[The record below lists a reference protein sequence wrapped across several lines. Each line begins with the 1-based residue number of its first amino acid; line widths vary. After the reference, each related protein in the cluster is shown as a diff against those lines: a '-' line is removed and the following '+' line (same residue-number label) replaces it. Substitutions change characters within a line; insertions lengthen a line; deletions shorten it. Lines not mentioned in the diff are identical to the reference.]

1 MGQPVPD
8 KRGLE
13 MIRPLSVAV
22 WLLSYLVV
30 TSTALAKD
38 KPKPYEKS
46 FDLKVLGTSIGQVIV
61 SFEDRIK
68 PGKTTVDV
76 SASLS
81 SPSGSVFPAG
91 VSPYSLPLLPGTGI
105 AVPGISLPVYIT
117 IKTAAGFRGP
127 AKVGLHL
134 EVLEYNPSLPLRLF
148 VSDGTLGSLFKDI
161 TAYQGPGSMYT
172 SGYRDAFSEFV
183 IAWDG
188 RSLADVINSKFG
200 DIDSYLSTNSNLI
213 APDRYQDLRDRLEDA
228 LQAYYWQ
235 GDAQESIDD
244 LEQFIDSVR
253 TAIALNEMPAT
264 FNDPLNPYPNV
275 AGGLIMRSET
285 TVFSL
290 GLLR

>member
-1 MGQPVPD
+1 
-8 KRGLE
+8 
-13 MIRPLSVAV
+13 MIRRLSVAV

-30 TSTALAKD
+30 TSALAKD

-61 SFEDRIK
+61 SFEDRIH

-76 SASLS
+76 TASLA

-105 AVPGISLPVYIT
+105 AVPGTSLPVYIT
-117 IKTAAGFRGP
+117 IKTAVGFRGP

-134 EVLEYNPSLPLRLF
+134 EVLEYNPSIPLRLF

-161 TAYQGPGSMYT
+161 TAYQGAGSMYT

-183 IAWDG
+183 IALDG
-188 RSLADVINSKFG
+188 RSPADVINSKFG
-200 DIDSYLSTNSNLI
+200 DVDSYLSTNGSLI
-213 APDRYQDLRDRLEDA
+213 APDRYQDLHDRLQQAIQSYQENDVQGA
-228 LQAYYWQ
+228 LS
-235 GDAQESIDD
+235 G
-244 LEQFIDSVR
+244 LELFISSVR
-253 TAIALNEMPAT
+253 SAIASNEMPAT
-264 FNDPLNPYPNV
+264 FNDPPNSDPNV
-275 AGGLIMRSET
+275 AGGLIMRAET

-290 GLLR
+290 GLLK